1 MEAMHMAST
10 VKADYVGNPGLSKV
24 DCVLSQRPVKLT
36 QAEHTGRWRVEY
48 KALTDLR
55 HIVNFL

>member
-1 MEAMHMAST
+1 MAST
-10 VKADYVGNPGLSKV
+10 VKADRVGNPGLSKV
-24 DCVLSQRPVKLT
+24 GCVLSLRPVKLT
-36 QAEHTGRWRVEY
+36 PAEHTGRWRVEY